1 MIVKILNM
9 EKNDN
14 DSVNLGIEIR
24 EDDGTLVFSG
34 TRGFFSQETLRE
46 TLESEIKEGIKNI
59 YLSVKKKQNSKLAE
73 VSGNLVGTKFR
84 IKI

>member
-73 VSGNLVGTKFR
+73 VSENLVRTKFK